1 MSCGA
6 LRALL
11 ILQREFFLSVEVA
24 AQLWTPLVVVA
35 EQEAVEVVLAYRR
48 QLYGCLLTEAMSA
61 EKRAPMKLN
70 LCVEDYE
77 K

>member
-1 MSCGA
+1 M
-6 LRALL
+6 
-11 ILQREFFLSVEVA
+11 
-24 AQLWTPLVVVA
+24 VVA